1 MLPGISDYANRSA
14 VLLQATERFE
24 DALGDFRQQD
34 IATKDLLS
42 AAEQDSFAGVR
53 LGFQVEPG
61 VPPPS
66 SVSGRLSAV
75 LYDLQSANVLIA
87 AGVRTESPNGQG
99 AGNLLQDARQ
109 EVATTRDELLSP
121 AAPTGFAAKL
131 SLKSA
136 TLESAVGEFRNYS
149 DQLLGEIV
157 SEAGKTIKVASTE
170 LSKLDPSEIGKA
182 LGQIGEAVPIIASAG
197 QLLRKGL
204 EKLKRAIESL
214 IEMFGKDAFKKIKE
228 QVTQILEAAGV
239 SSQGLLEKVLGTN
252 SVKQRIATILA
263 NPSLTIAKV
272 DDASNLLPD
281 LASHFNGDNKLL
293 RAVMRGIQ
301 LAGALLVVLHFAAP
315 WLAPT
320 LAIAYVLA
328 IGAAALVGLQY
339 TGAWR
344 TLNWIDGVEQIAD
357 KIS

>member
-121 AAPTGFAAKL
+121 AAPTGFAAK
-131 SLKSA
+131 
-136 TLESAVGEFRNYS
+136 
-149 DQLLGEIV
+149 
-157 SEAGKTIKVASTE
+157 
-170 LSKLDPSEIGKA
+170 
-182 LGQIGEAVPIIASAG
+182 
-197 QLLRKGL
+197 
-204 EKLKRAIESL
+204 
-214 IEMFGKDAFKKIKE
+214 
-228 QVTQILEAAGV
+228 
-239 SSQGLLEKVLGTN
+239 
-252 SVKQRIATILA
+252 
-263 NPSLTIAKV
+263 
-272 DDASNLLPD
+272 
-281 LASHFNGDNKLL
+281 
-293 RAVMRGIQ
+293 
-301 LAGALLVVLHFAAP
+301 
-315 WLAPT
+315 
-320 LAIAYVLA
+320 
-328 IGAAALVGLQY
+328 
-339 TGAWR
+339 
-344 TLNWIDGVEQIAD
+344 
-357 KIS
+357 